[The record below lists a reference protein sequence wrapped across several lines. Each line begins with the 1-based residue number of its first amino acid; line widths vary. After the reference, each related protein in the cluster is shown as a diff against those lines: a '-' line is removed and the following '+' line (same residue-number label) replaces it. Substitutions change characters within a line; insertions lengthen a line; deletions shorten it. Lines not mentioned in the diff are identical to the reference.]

1 MIHFFC
7 SQKLQKVTQNQR
19 GNKMTHLSRTT
30 LINALAKVKP
40 ETPRVMF
47 EALSD
52 KALDAEFRA
61 VTAEYNEQASQLM
74 SVSY

>member
-1 MIHFFC
+1 
-7 SQKLQKVTQNQR
+7 
-19 GNKMTHLSRTT
+19 MTHLSRTT

-61 VTAEYNEQASQLM
+61 VTAEYNERASQLM

>member
-1 MIHFFC
+1 MKPITRD
-7 SQKLQKVTQNQR
+7 V
-19 GNKMTHLSRTT
+19 

-40 ETPRVMF
+40 KTPRVMF

>member
-1 MIHFFC
+1 MKPITRD
-7 SQKLQKVTQNQR
+7 V
-19 GNKMTHLSRTT
+19 

-47 EALSD
+47 EALSN